1 MTTEMEKVCDKVRLL
16 NVSCHFPAI
25 LQALFVKKKQ
35 KKTKNIYLIK
45 SKKKKKEKVNISSYN
60 IDTCCL

>member
-1 MTTEMEKVCDKVRLL
+1 MEKVCDKVRLL

-25 LQALFVKKKQ
+25 LQAQFELKVKK
-35 KKTKNIYLIK
+35 
-45 SKKKKKEKVNISSYN
+45 KVNISSYN